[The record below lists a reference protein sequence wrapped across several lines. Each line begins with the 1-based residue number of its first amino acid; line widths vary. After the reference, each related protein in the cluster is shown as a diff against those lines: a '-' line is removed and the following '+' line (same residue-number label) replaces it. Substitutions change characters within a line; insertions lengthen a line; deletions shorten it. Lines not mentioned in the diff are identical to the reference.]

1 MNSHVLVLN
10 SGSSSIKY
18 QLLNLADGSVVA
30 AGLAERIG
38 ESGGHFRHT
47 WNDHRI
53 ALDVDL
59 PDHDT
64 AMRRI
69 LAAFD
74 EEGPDLTGISL
85 AAIGHRVVHGG
96 DEFSAPTLIT
106 DKVCD
111 TIDRLSALAPLHNPA
126 NLAGIRTARS
136 LFTDIPHVAVFD
148 TAFHATMPEAAY
160 TYAVPDSWRTEHGV
174 RRYGFHGTSHS
185 YVAGKAAGELRAE
198 PGDVNLITLHL
209 GNGASAC
216 AVRAGRSVDT
226 SMGLTPLEGLVMGT
240 RSGDLDPAILMH
252 MHRSAGLS
260 SAELDDALNHDSGL
274 RGLAGENDMR
284 RLRERAEAG
293 DRRAALAREVYCHRI
308 RKYLGAYLVELG
320 HVDGIVFT
328 GGVGENDAG
337 IRRMSLAGLRDLGI
351 VVDDERNARGDTWI
365 STRGSGIAVLVI
377 PTNEELEIARQ
388 ALSVA
393 QTASTFHDGI

>member
-18 QLLNLADGSVVA
+18 QLLNLADGAVVA

-38 ESGGHFRHT
+38 ESAGRFHHSFQDRQ
-47 WNDHRI
+47 
-53 ALDVDL
+53 VDL
-59 PDHDT
+59 AVDCPDHDT
-64 AMRRI
+64 AMLRI
-69 LAAFD
+69 LSAFD
-74 EEGPDLTGISL
+74 EEGPDLSGVRL

-126 NLAGIRTARS
+126 NLAGIRTARR
-136 LFTDIPHVAVFD
+136 LFTDVPHVAVFD

-160 TYAVPDSWRTEHGV
+160 TYAVPESWRTEHGV
-174 RRYGFHGTSHS
+174 RRYGFHGTSHA
-185 YVAGKAAGELRAE
+185 YVAAKAAQELGAE
-198 PGDVNLITLHL
+198 PADVNLITLHL
-209 GNGASAC
+209 GNGASVC

-274 RGLAGENDMR
+274 RGLTGENDMR
-284 RLRERAEAG
+284 RVRERAEAG

-308 RKYLGAYLVELG
+308 RRYLGAYLVELG

-337 IRRMSLAGLRDLGI
+337 IREASLAGLRDLGI
-351 VVDDERNARGDTWI
+351 VIDGDRN
-365 STRGSGIAVLVI
+365 AVLVI

-393 QTASTFHDGI
+393 QTLASTPD